1 MISCSY
7 CKTENTNKTY
17 SCTFCKAPLNFERPK
32 QKEFLSLDHAQ
43 KPFLEL
49 TEYHTYDL
57 LVLLRMVRSERS
69 TAYDSMI
76 SFKRLLNKAPEST
89 QMDADNQ
96 TLLRHAEDDYKHHT
110 ARMNVLE
117 GILIDRMGYKP
128 KRIDDKLLN
137 ALSAKMNSY

>member
-1 MISCSY
+1 MNCSY
-7 CKTENTNKTY
+7 CQTENSAKNY
-17 SCTFCKAPLNFERPK
+17 SCVFCKAPLDFERPK
-32 QKEFLSLDHAQ
+32 QKIFLSLEDVQ

-49 TEYHTYDL
+49 IEYHAYDL

-89 QMDADNQ
+89 QKDADNQ
-96 TLLRHAEDDYKHHT
+96 TLLRQAEDDYKHHT
-110 ARMNVLE
+110 ARMRVLE
-117 GILIDRMGYKP
+117 GILTDRMGYKP

-137 ALSAKMNSY
+137 ALELKINSQ